1 MESIISILGI
11 LLILLLICIICVR
24 FVESVFRN
32 DKYLNFYRILTIAV
46 GLNVMIFAFIIMSYS
61 KIKFVPGPIG
71 PQGNRGKKGPS
82 GFSSMYNVCNNRVL
96 NAGEK
101 KYKILKKEN
110 SVAQYPSLVE
120 LADDE
125 IVF

>member
-1 MESIISILGI
+1 MESIINIMGI
-11 LLILLLICIICVR
+11 LLILLLMSVVCLK

-32 DKYLNFYRILTIAV
+32 DRNLNLYRILTIAL

-61 KIKFVPGPIG
+61 KIKFARGSIG
-71 PQGNRGKKGPS
+71 PQGNRGKRGPD
-82 GFSSMYNVCNNRVL
+82 GYSSMFNVCNNRVL

-120 LADDE
+120 MDDDE